1 MILKHS
7 NLKNKTKTKANMY
20 RIHKNPRY
28 KVIELNKTKYLID
41 LESNYVT
48 YLLPMLNW
56 ILDKELIEVSRET
69 LEKIEY
75 DNNTNKEQTKGLGWL
90 AGGGG
95 VLFATLMRPF
105 MDLMNI
111 PSNLFIN
118 LLIVILSIIIVVFI
132 RAYLR
137 KKWDL
142 KLKENNPRMN
152 CKMRPTF
159 KYMIVATGAYLLF
172 LVLSIFMFPLIF
184 LEKINILMCLCSL
197 TFFFFFSIMNII
209 AYDNEEVIISKL
221 SQSE

>member
-1 MILKHS
+1 MGINDLNDNQKFR
-7 NLKNKTKTKANMY
+7 TKMY

-28 KVIELNKTKYLID
+28 KLIELDQKKYLID
-41 LESNYVT
+41 LESNYFT
-48 YLLPMLNW
+48 YLFPPLNW
-56 ILDKELIEVSRET
+56 ILKKELIEVSNDKLNE
-69 LEKIEY
+69 IEY
-75 DNNTNKEQTKGLGWL
+75 DDNNNKEQAKNIGCVS
-90 AGGGG
+90 GGGG
-95 VLFATLMRPF
+95 VLIATLMRPF
-105 MDLMNI
+105 MDLMDV
-111 PSNLFIN
+111 PSNQFIN
-118 LLIVILSIIIVVFI
+118 SLIVIVTVLVIVFI
-132 RAYLR
+132 RGSLR

-159 KYMIVATGAYLLF
+159 KYMIVAIGAYLLF

-209 AYDNEEVIISKL
+209 AFDNEEVIISKL

>member
-1 MILKHS
+1 MEINDLNDNQKFRA
-7 NLKNKTKTKANMY
+7 KMY

-28 KVIELNKTKYLID
+28 KLIELDQKKYLID

-105 MDLMNI
+105 M
-111 PSNLFIN
+111 
-118 LLIVILSIIIVVFI
+118 
-132 RAYLR
+132 
-137 KKWDL
+137 
-142 KLKENNPRMN
+142 
-152 CKMRPTF
+152 
-159 KYMIVATGAYLLF
+159 
-172 LVLSIFMFPLIF
+172 
-184 LEKINILMCLCSL
+184 
-197 TFFFFFSIMNII
+197 
-209 AYDNEEVIISKL
+209 
-221 SQSE
+221 

>member
-1 MILKHS
+1 MGINDLNDNQKFR
-7 NLKNKTKTKANMY
+7 TKMY

-28 KVIELNKTKYLID
+28 KLIELDQKKYLID
-41 LESNYVT
+41 LESNCFT
-48 YLLPMLNW
+48 YLFPPLNW
-56 ILDKELIEVSRET
+56 ILKKELIEVSNDKLNE
-69 LEKIEY
+69 IEY
-75 DNNTNKEQTKGLGWL
+75 DDNNNKEQAKNIGCVS
-90 AGGGG
+90 GGGG
-95 VLFATLMRPF
+95 VLIATLMRPF
-105 MDLMNI
+105 MDLMDV
-111 PSNLFIN
+111 PSNIYIN
-118 LLIVILSIIIVVFI
+118 IIIFIILVFSVISI
-132 RAYLR
+132 RIYLR

-209 AYDNEEVIISKL
+209 AFDNEEVIISKL

>member
-1 MILKHS
+1 MGINDLNDNQKFR
-7 NLKNKTKTKANMY
+7 TKMY

-28 KVIELNKTKYLID
+28 KLIELDQKKYLID
-41 LESNYVT
+41 LESNCFT
-48 YLLPMLNW
+48 YLFPPLNW
-56 ILDKELIEVSRET
+56 ILKKELIEVSNDKLNE
-69 LEKIEY
+69 IEY
-75 DNNTNKEQTKGLGWL
+75 DDNNNKEQAKNIGCVS
-90 AGGGG
+90 GGGG
-95 VLFATLMRPF
+95 VLIATLMRPF
-105 MDLMNI
+105 MDLLDV
-111 PSNLFIN
+111 PSNIYIN
-118 LLIVILSIIIVVFI
+118 IIIFIILVFSVISI
-132 RAYLR
+132 RIYLR

-159 KYMIVATGAYLLF
+159 KYMIVAIGAYLLF

-209 AYDNEEVIISKL
+209 AFDNEEVIISKL

>member
-172 LVLSIFMFPLIF
+172 LALSIFMFPLIF
-184 LEKINILMCLCSL
+184 LEKLNILMCLCSL

-209 AYDNEEVIISKL
+209 AFDNEKVIISKL

>member
-1 MILKHS
+1 MS
-7 NLKNKTKTKANMY
+7 TYNLNHNQKIRAKMY

-28 KVIELNKTKYLID
+28 KLIELNQKKYLID
-41 LESNYVT
+41 LEENYFI

-56 ILDKELIEVSRET
+56 ILKKDLIEISSDKLKE
-69 LEKIEY
+69 IEY
-75 DNNTNKEQTKGLGWL
+75 DNKTNKEQSQNLRWIS
-90 AGGGG
+90 GGTG
-95 VLFATLMRPF
+95 VLIALLMRPF
-105 MDLMNI
+105 IDLLDV
-111 PSNLFIN
+111 PSSIFIN
-118 LLIVILSIIIVVFI
+118 LIIFIILVFSVISIRI
-132 RAYLR
+132 YLR

-142 KLKENNPRMN
+142 QLKENVHRMN
-152 CKMRPTF
+152 CKIRPNF
-159 KYMIVATGAYLLF
+159 KYMFVSIGAYLLF

>member
-41 LESNYVT
+41 LESNCFT
-48 YLLPMLNW
+48 YLFPPLNW
-56 ILDKELIEVSRET
+56 ILKKELIEISNDKLNE
-69 LEKIEY
+69 IEY
-75 DNNTNKEQTKGLGWL
+75 DNKTNKKRSQNIRWIS
-90 AGGGG
+90 GGAG
-95 VLFATLMRPF
+95 VLIALLMRPF
-105 MDLMNI
+105 MDLLDV
-111 PSNLFIN
+111 PSNIYIN
-118 LLIVILSIIIVVFI
+118 IIIFIILVFSVISI
-132 RAYLR
+132 RIYLR

-184 LEKINILMCLCSL
+184 
-197 TFFFFFSIMNII
+197 
-209 AYDNEEVIISKL
+209 
-221 SQSE
+221 

>member
-159 KYMIVATGAYLLF
+159 KYMIVAIGAYLLF

-209 AYDNEEVIISKL
+209 AFDNEEVIISKL

>member
-142 KLKENNPRMN
+142 KLKQKNHVIK
-152 CKMRPTF
+152 CKVRSNAKHMFTAIALYF
-159 KYMIVATGAYLLF
+159 MFLLQ
-172 LVLSIFMFPLIF
+172 SIFMISLIF
-184 LEKINILMCLCSL
+184 GVKNNLIIYIGLPIIIFVFSL
-197 TFFFFFSIMNII
+197 TNLIT
-209 AYDNEEVIISKL
+209 YDNNEVIVTKL
-221 SQSE
+221 RQLE